1 MRYIPCKLK
10 FFSRKLQTSLGQL
23 TEFKLIAIRDVS
35 LNVYLYCTL
44 NNIPVSLFPTQ
55 EAVPVN
61 CAVFNI
67 KAFFFRCSA
76 SFTFTAWLS
85 MTSQFVWV
93 LFQWNLF
100 WKAAYRRAAE
110 ESGGSAWSGSRGQEQ
125 AEDEEPAGPLSQS
138 AVPLVSYHNQLA
150 L

>member
-10 FFSRKLQTSLGQL
+10 YFSRKLQTSLGQL

-67 KAFFFRCSA
+67 QAFFSVVLPLLR
-76 SFTFTAWLS
+76 
-85 MTSQFVWV
+85 SQP
-93 LFQWNLF
+93 
-100 WKAAYRRAAE
+100 
-110 ESGGSAWSGSRGQEQ
+110 
-125 AEDEEPAGPLSQS
+125 D
-138 AVPLVSYHNQLA
+138 
-150 L
+150 